1 MSSEQVTFYDKIASI
16 RMSICSTITKS
27 YLIIY
32 ISKNRIIQEEYGGM
46 HLEQNS
52 DTSGKIYGFFSKIII
67 LYKMLLAE
75 PNIVYLF

>member
-1 MSSEQVTFYDKIASI
+1 VSSEQVTFYDKIASI

-27 YLIIY
+27 YLIIV
-32 ISKNRIIQEEYGGM
+32 ISKNRIIQEEYGM

-52 DTSGKIYGFFSKIII
+52 DTSGKIYGFFRKIII
-67 LYKMLLAE
+67 LYKLLLAE